1 MTKDNGA
8 ERSKIFYICLL
19 ERRFSNSLYDYF
31 NIFCRNLLHISDDFF
46 FFNLK
51 KKMAVEVTKKKKIQQ
66 SEKFITLTGMD
77 LQWKHNAMSLLLLK
91 RKKREKYR

>member
-1 MTKDNGA
+1 
-8 ERSKIFYICLL
+8 
-19 ERRFSNSLYDYF
+19 
-31 NIFCRNLLHISDDFF
+31 
-46 FFNLK
+46 
-51 KKMAVEVTKKKKIQQ
+51 MAVEVTKKKKIQQ